1 MARKY
6 IVREKPEGL
15 DKPWVKPFLNRMTK
29 ANVWVYQKTNG
40 LIGSKWRV
48 GAAFPRGVDVC
59 LLTTTGRKSG
69 EARVVP
75 LLYLPKGDSV
85 VVVASTGGLPK
96 NPAWFFNVKANPRC
110 EVQVKGKK
118 WYGTA
123 RVADEAERAE
133 LWPQL
138 VELYFD
144 YDNYQRWTDRVI
156 PVVVLDPV

>member
-1 MARKY
+1 MAKQPV
-6 IVREKPEGL
+6 VRERPEGL
-15 DKPWVKPFLNRMTK
+15 EKPWVKPLMNRMTK

-48 GAAFPRGVDVC
+48 GAAFPHGVDVC
-59 LLTTTGRKSG
+59 LVTTTGRKSG
-69 EARVVP
+69 EQRVVP

-85 VVVASTGGLPK
+85 VVVASQGGMSK
-96 NPAWFFNVKANPRC
+96 NPAWFFNIKANPEC

-118 WYGTA
+118 FRARA
-123 RVADEAERAE
+123 RVADTAERAE
-133 LWPQL
+133 LWPKL